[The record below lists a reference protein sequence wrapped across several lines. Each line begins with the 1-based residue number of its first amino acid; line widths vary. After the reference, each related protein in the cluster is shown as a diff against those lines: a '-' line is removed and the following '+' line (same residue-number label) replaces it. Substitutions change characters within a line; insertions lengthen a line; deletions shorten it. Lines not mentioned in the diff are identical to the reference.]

1 MTAVEQ
7 FMQDQPVRRPG
18 AITQTTAVEQSR
30 AVAEVQAAVT
40 VALQFPRDMAR
51 AYAEMKAAC
60 GRLQLA
66 KRAFYSVPN
75 RGNGATVHLAREL
88 ARIWGN
94 IDYGVRELSRDDA
107 AAMSEVQA
115 YAWDQQTNVRSSRT
129 FQAPHARM
137 KGRNR
142 EVITDLDDIYRNNQ
156 NVGAK
161 AVRET
166 IFTIL
171 PAEFIEEA
179 QNLCRKTLEHGD
191 GIPMPQRIE
200 MALASFASI
209 HVSVARL
216 EAKLGMPRGQWGAQQ
231 VADLGIWYTS
241 ITRDGIDAA
250 SLLPEVLV
258 TADELEYSRD
268 SAPGGGAAVET
279 GTPMAMGA
287 VPEPVGEVGSEQR
300 LPISSTGA
308 SVVSGVKANLRRGQL
323 TAIEEDFARLLGTPV
338 DPEEMLWWSGLIV
351 AHPVAAL
358 DGLGTDDL
366 RKLQARLNRL
376 RDRDQLEAELGLKGG
391 E

>member
-18 AITQTTAVEQSR
+18 TITQTTAVEQSR

-75 RGNGATVHLAREL
+75 RGNGPSVHLAREL

-115 YAWDQQTNVRSSRT
+115 FAWDQQVNVRSSRT
-129 FQAPHARM
+129 FQAPHAKM

-171 PAEFIEEA
+171 PAEFVEEA
-179 QNLCRKTLEHGD
+179 QNLCRATLEHGD
-191 GIPMPQRIE
+191 GIPVPQRIE

-209 HVSVARL
+209 NVSQERL
-216 EAKLGMPRGQWGAQQ
+216 EAKLGKPRGQWGAQQ
-231 VADLGIWYTS
+231 VADMGIWYTS

-258 TADELEYSRD
+258 MADELDSRP
-268 SAPGGGAAVET
+268 SATRGAPAVED
-279 GTPMAMGA
+279 GTPTPMGA

-323 TAIEEDFARLLGTPV
+323 TAIEEDFTRLLGAPV
-338 DPEEMLWWSGLIV
+338 DAEEMLWWAGLIV
-351 AHPVAAL
+351 AHPVSAL
-358 DGLGTDDL
+358 DALETDDL

>member
-1 MTAVEQ
+1 MTAVEP
-7 FMQDQPVRRPG
+7 FMQNQTPRPVV
-18 AITQTTAVEQSR
+18 TQTTAVEQSR
-30 AVAEVQAAVT
+30 AIAEVQAAVT
-40 VALQFPRDMAR
+40 VALQFPRDMTR
-51 AYAEMKAAC
+51 AYAEMRAAC
-60 GRLQLA
+60 GRLKLA
-66 KRAFYSVPN
+66 QRAFYSVPN
-75 RGNGATVHLAREL
+75 RGNGPSVHLAREL

-94 IDYGVRELSRDDA
+94 VDYGVRELSRDDA

-115 YAWDQQTNVRSSRT
+115 FAWDQQVNVRSSRT

-171 PAEFIEEA
+171 PAEFVEEA
-179 QNLCRKTLEHGD
+179 QNLCRKTLEVGD
-191 GIPMPQRIE
+191 GIPIAQRIE
-200 MALASFASI
+200 MALASFSSI
-209 HVSVARL
+209 NISVERL
-216 EAKLGMPRGQWGAQQ
+216 EAKLKMSRGQWGAQL

-241 ITRDGIDAA
+241 ITRDSIDAA

-258 TADELEYSRD
+258 TADELTNSRP
-268 SAPGGGAAVET
+268 SATPAPAVEDVTAAPGGAAVT
-279 GTPMAMGA
+279 SS
-287 VPEPVGEVGSEQR
+287 PVGEVGSEQR

-308 SVVSGVKANLRRGQL
+308 SVVNGVKANLRRGQL
-323 TAIEEDFARLLGTPV
+323 AAIEEDFARLLGAPV

-358 DGLGTDDL
+358 ADLGTEDL
-366 RKLQARLNRL
+366 RKLQSRLNRL
-376 RDRDQLEAELGLKGG
+376 RDREQLEAELGLKGG